1 MVAAIL
7 VLTACW
13 IALSR
18 SLDPW
23 RAGIG
28 VVAATAIVLLQRLL
42 FPREEPVVTSLLKR
56 PGALL
61 RFVTTLAIR
70 LVVSTLHTSWLILTG
85 REEGRF
91 MALPL
96 RVEHPLGQFVLLNS
110 ITLTPSTISLL
121 VEGDVVYLHWLQS
134 RRGRGDWRTVKE
146 SIERRVLDLFPS
158 STDVGD

>member
-1 MVAAIL
+1 VVAAIL
-7 VLTACW
+7 FLTACW

-23 RAGIG
+23 RALIG
-28 VVAATAIVLLQRLL
+28 LFVALGIVLLQRRL
-42 FPREEPVVTSLLKR
+42 FPRVERFVWSLLKR

-61 RFVTTLAIR
+61 RFAATLVAR
-70 LVVSTLHTSWLILTG
+70 LIVSTLHTSWLILTG

-96 RVEHPLGQFVLLNS
+96 GVSDPLGQFLLLNS
-110 ITLTPSTISLL
+110 VTLTPSTISLL

-134 RRGRGDWRTVKE
+134 RGGHGDWRAVKE
-146 SIERRVLDLFPS
+146 SIERRVLDLFPPP
-158 STDVGD
+158 TDADD